1 MNGRV
6 VEWTPGTDHAG
17 IGTQVQVEKYLL
29 KTEGKTKRDY
39 GREVFLAKTVEWQKK
54 HGSRILEQCGRM
66 GAGMDWDRYYYTFDD
81 KLSK

>member
-39 GREVFLAKTVEWQKK
+39 GREVFLDKVLQWQKK
-54 HGSRILEQCGRM
+54 YISLLAR
-66 GAGMDWDRYYYTFDD
+66 AGFDIHI
-81 KLSK
+81 KS